1 MSPAATATG
10 TVLAACEEVRVT
22 HGQGD
27 AQVAALIDID
37 LSIEAGDTLALWGP
51 SGSGKTSLLHVLGG
65 LQPASTGTVRWK
77 GEPLS
82 SLDAAAR
89 ARVRAGGIAYVFQG
103 ANLLPHFT
111 AYENVAFALHAAR
124 VERTG
129 ALGPAEL
136 LGLVG
141 LGSKLDS
148 LPAELS
154 GGEAQRVA
162 IARALGQQPELLLCD
177 EPTGHLDLDTGDRV
191 LNLIDAVAQEFGFA
205 LVTATHDTDVA
216 VRYERTIELLD
227 GRVVGEVDHR

>member
-1 MSPAATATG
+1 MSLAATATA
-10 TVLAACEEVRVT
+10 TVLAACENVSVT
-22 HGQGD
+22 HGAGD
-27 AQVAALIDID
+27 AHVAALTDID
-37 LSIEAGDTLALWGP
+37 LGIEAGGTLALWGR

-65 LQPASTGTVRWK
+65 LQPPSAGTVRWK

-111 AYENVAFALHAAR
+111 AYENVAFALHAAHI
-124 VERTG
+124 ERNQ
-129 ALGPAEL
+129 ALGPPEL
-136 LGLVG
+136 LELVG

-191 LNLIDAVAQEFGFA
+191 LNLIDAVQREFGFA
-205 LVTATHDTDVA
+205 LVTATHDADVA
-216 VRYERTIELLD
+216 ARCQRTVELLD
-227 GRVVGEVDHR
+227 GRIVGEVDHR